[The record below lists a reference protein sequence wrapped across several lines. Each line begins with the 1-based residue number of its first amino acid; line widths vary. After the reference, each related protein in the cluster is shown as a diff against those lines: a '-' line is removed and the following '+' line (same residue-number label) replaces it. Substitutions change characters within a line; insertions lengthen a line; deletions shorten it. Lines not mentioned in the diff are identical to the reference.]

1 MKNSQ
6 LLKEIAKQKLT
17 LYELGHTIEIYY
29 YDVNNVFHI
38 IDKYN
43 SDDMLILTESEVNA
57 AENITNILIKAVFEY
72 ERKKRKL

>member
-38 IDKYN
+38 IDKSN
-43 SDDMLILTESEVNA
+43 CDDMLIVTESEVNA
-57 AENITNILIKAVFEY
+57 AQNISKILIKAVFEY

>member
-43 SDDMLILTESEVNA
+43 CDDMLIVTESEVNTA
-57 AENITNILIKAVFEY
+57 RNISKILIKAVFEY

>member
-43 SDDMLILTESEVNA
+43 CDDMLIITESEVNTA
-57 AENITNILIKAVFEY
+57 RNISKILIKAVFEY